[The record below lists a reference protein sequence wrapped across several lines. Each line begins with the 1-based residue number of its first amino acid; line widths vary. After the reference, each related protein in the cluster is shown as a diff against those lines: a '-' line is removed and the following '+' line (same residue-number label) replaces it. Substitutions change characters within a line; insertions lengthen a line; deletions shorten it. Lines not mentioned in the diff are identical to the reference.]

1 MYSYRESLTAL
12 AMSASVKMRSSGA
25 RSLADNAQSCA
36 PEGNTSVIHVTLSKR
51 DTQQLSETESLS
63 HLLSQHERD
72 RERQRERGVQNHADC
87 PRSRILTLQ
96 TQACTHKAD
105 LEDLHHLLEK
115 NAALVCVLQL
125 FLRQLLKSA
134 NQGGGSA
141 TPHS

>member
-1 MYSYRESLTAL
+1 MLSMLHLANEILSSSLKQNRSRTCSLNMRET
-12 AMSASVKMRSSGA
+12 
-25 RSLADNAQSCA
+25 
-36 PEGNTSVIHVTLSKR
+36 
-51 DTQQLSETESLS
+51 
-63 HLLSQHERD
+63 ERD
-72 RERQRERGVQNHADC
+72 RERQRERDVQDHADR